1 MATNPHS
8 EAEANT
14 GFERMPLAHY
24 TEQAY
29 LDYSMY
35 VILDRALPFVGD
47 GLKPVQRR
55 IIYAM
60 SELRLGANAKHKKSA
75 RTVGDVIG
83 KFHPHGDSAAYEA
96 MVLLAQDFSSRYP
109 LVDGQGNWGS
119 ADDPKS
125 FAAMRYTEARL
136 SPIAE
141 LLLSELGQGTV
152 DWTANFDGTLQEPA
166 VLPAR
171 VPQVLLNGATGI
183 AVGMTAEIPP
193 HNLGEVVAACLHL
206 LDRPRAGSEELCA
219 FLKGPD
225 FPSGAEIVTP
235 AEELHAMYASGRG
248 SVKMRAVCQQE
259 QGTIVISALPYQV
272 SGNRVLEQIAAQMEA
287 KKLPMV
293 SELRDESD
301 HEQPTRIVIVP
312 RSNRVDTGALM
323 SHLFATTDL
332 ERNFRVNMNLIG
344 LDGCPRTKPLHVLL
358 GEWLKF
364 RLHVV
369 RRRLEHRLE
378 TITRRLHILDGLLVA
393 YLNLDEVIAVIRE
406 AEHPRQAL
414 MESFGL
420 SEQQAEA
427 VLEIRLRQL
436 ARLEEMQIRTEQ
448 KELRAEKQS
457 LRKTLG
463 SNARMKTLVKK
474 ELRAAA
480 AEYGDARRSA
490 IVQRQEASA
499 FDAGALLS
507 SDPVTIVLSE
517 NGWIRAAR
525 GHDVDLEKLSYR
537 GDDALLCTLQGRL
550 DQPVLALDSTGRV
563 YTLASHELPSARGHG
578 EPLSGRVDAPSGAHF
593 VGLMGGGAYALLASS
608 SGHGFLA
615 PLEKLQSATRKGKGA
630 LRPPQDA
637 QPLAPAMAPEGDLK
651 KMWVAAC
658 SDKGYLLLFSA
669 AELPQMSSGK
679 GNLLIGIPKKARS
692 DDERLAAVAVLGPK
706 DTLRLRT
713 PGGAVTR
720 LTPQQWAEWCGARGR
735 RGRALRNRSSVAGM
749 SVERRPV

>member
-1 MATNPHS
+1 MADTLLPRPDDN
-8 EAEANT
+8 
-14 GFERMPLAHY
+14 FERMPLVRY

-35 VILDRALPFVGD
+35 VILDRALPFIGD

-60 SELRLGANAKHKKSA
+60 SELKLQAGAKHKKSA

-83 KFHPHGDSAAYEA
+83 KFHPHGDTAAYEA
-96 MVLLAQDFSSRYP
+96 MVLMAQDFSSRYP

-136 SPIAE
+136 SPVAN

-152 DWTANFDGTLQEPA
+152 DWMANFDGTLQEPA

-171 VPQVLLNGATGI
+171 VPQVLLGGATGI
-183 AVGMTAEIPP
+183 AVGMTSEIPP
-193 HNLGEVVAACLHL
+193 HNLGEVVKACLHL
-206 LDRPRAGSEELCA
+206 LDHPRATTEELCD
-219 FLKGPD
+219 FVRGPD
-225 FPSGAEIVTP
+225 FPSGAEILTP
-235 AEELHAMYASGRG
+235 KEELQALYASGRG

-259 QGTIVISALPYQV
+259 NGVIVISALPYQV

-287 KKLPMV
+287 RKLPMV

-312 RSNRVDTGALM
+312 RSNRVDTEALM
-323 SHLFATTDL
+323 GHLFATTDL

-344 LDGCPRTKPLHVLL
+344 LDGCPRTKPLHTLL

-378 TITRRLHILDGLLVA
+378 IITRRLHILDGLLIA

-406 AEHPRQAL
+406 AEDPRQAL
-414 MESFGL
+414 IERFKL
-420 SEQQAEA
+420 SEKQADA

-436 ARLEEMQIRTEQ
+436 ARLEELQIRTEQ
-448 KELRAEKQS
+448 KQLREEKQQ

-463 SNARMKTLVKK
+463 SKARMKTLVKK
-474 ELRAAA
+474 ELRAVA
-480 AEYGDARRSA
+480 AEYGDERRSA
-490 IVQRQEASA
+490 IVTGKEASA
-499 FDAGALLS
+499 FDAEALLS
-507 SDPVTIVLSE
+507 PDPVTVVLSK
-517 NGWIRAAR
+517 NGWIRTAR
-525 GHDVDLEKLSYR
+525 GHEPDLEKLSYR
-537 GDDALLCTLQGRL
+537 GDDTLLCTLRGRL
-550 DQPVLALDSTGRV
+550 DQPVLVLDSTGRV
-563 YTLASHELPSARGHG
+563 YTLAPHELPSARGHG
-578 EPLSGRVDAPSGAHF
+578 DPLSGRVEAPSGAHF
-593 VGLMGGGAYALLASS
+593 VGLLGGGEHALLASDA
-608 SGHGFLA
+608 GHGFFA
-615 PLEKLQSATRKGKGA
+615 PLSELQSTTRKGRMV
-630 LRPPQDA
+630 LRLPQGA
-637 QPLAPAMAPEGDLK
+637 QPLPPAMAAAGALEQ
-651 KMWVAAC
+651 MWITAC
-658 SDKGYLLLFSA
+658 SSAGHLLVFSA
-669 AELPQMSSGK
+669 AELPQRSSGK
-679 GNLLIGIPKKARS
+679 GLLLVGIPSKARQAG
-692 DDERLAAVAVLGPK
+692 ERLQAIAVLGPR
-706 DTLRLRT
+706 DILRLCT

-720 LTPQQWAEWCGARGR
+720 LTPEQWAEYRGERGR
-735 RGRALRNRSSVAGM
+735 RGRILRNKSVAQM